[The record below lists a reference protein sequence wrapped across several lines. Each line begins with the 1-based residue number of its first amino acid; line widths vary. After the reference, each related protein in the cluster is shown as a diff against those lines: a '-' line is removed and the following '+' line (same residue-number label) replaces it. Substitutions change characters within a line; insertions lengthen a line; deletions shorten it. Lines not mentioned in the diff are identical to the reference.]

1 MVCTHWHTMVVK
13 FLIIN
18 LNNLLG
24 DDLQDESVV
33 ESTVLAQTK
42 KKLSLVTIDLPFINQ
57 LLEKKGRESPVPPII
72 LLWVNKSMYR
82 ELTPCCYELSNSTE
96 SKHNSL
102 PLLCGYCKSYWTS
115 QVHAFWRGA
124 QQEQTDRLTLLSTRL
139 YDFILFNGRYFIHFD
154 NWRACL
160 WVSRWWERLL
170 EFVLSAPLLRFWF

>member
-1 MVCTHWHTMVVK
+1 M
-13 FLIIN
+13 
-18 LNNLLG
+18 
-24 DDLQDESVV
+24 
-33 ESTVLAQTK
+33 
-42 KKLSLVTIDLPFINQ
+42 TIDLPFINQ

-170 EFVLSAPLLRFWF
+170 EFVLSAPLLILLSTHSGSVWVLALAMVSLKVETEQRLEVVLKTKQFL